1 MEIGDKVKELRER
14 AGLTQEELAEL
25 MGVQRNTVWRWEN
38 KKAGLRGEN
47 IQRISTVLNVNASEL
62 MSPDEPDIP
71 VREKTKGESKRG
83 ELPGLA
89 YWGGVADNAK
99 TVAQR
104 GNSEDIADVT
114 HILMRALASL
124 GAKVNYTPQVA
135 ALGREVSNP
144 VAMA

>member
-47 IQRISTVLNVNASEL
+47 IQRISMVLNVNASEL
-62 MSPDEPDIP
+62 ILPDEPDMSS
-71 VREKTKGESKRG
+71 VREKTNIENRRG
-83 ELPGLA
+83 KIPGLA

-114 HILMRALASL
+114 HILRRALASL
-124 GAKVNYTPQVA
+124 GANANYAPQVTV
-135 ALGREVSNP
+135 LGREVGQ
-144 VAMA
+144 VATA